1 MRRGRALVI
10 KRGWSQN
17 LGFCTF
23 IDQIIII
30 FKCFLRYGADF
41 IVLVG
46 SQSCRER
53 SLIGS
58 HLDPSLLPS
67 DIRYSLLEIVG
78 ISRTHGI
85 FRTNITNKY
94 LAIDARSTFHHVKLL
109 VKLELLEV
117 KVRTGWDVLGIS
129 FSFPPS
135 LPLTPFCPFNLFFS
149 SLVYETKT

>member
-1 MRRGRALVI
+1 MRGRAVI
-10 KRGWSQN
+10 IKKGWSQN
-17 LGFCTF
+17 FGFCTF
-23 IDQIIII
+23 IDQINDNYFYLF
-30 FKCFLRYGADF
+30 FKRYGANF

-94 LAIDARSTFHHVKLL
+94 LSIDARSTFHHVKLL

-117 KVRTGWDVLGIS
+117 KVRTGWDVLEIS
-129 FSFPPS
+129 FPFLPPS
-135 LPLTPFCPFNLFFS
+135 YSFLPLLCLLLFS
-149 SLVYETKT
+149 SL